1 MKNKDTTQLK
11 MTLISI
17 SAIIILAVGY
27 AIITSNS
34 IRLKQAKE
42 NYIGEQSNTT
52 SNDNEKN
59 SNSNNELN
67 NDKKSNNNNSTPKSS
82 EEKNEKFNVN
92 YTLQPKI
99 IKGEGT
105 AVIIDDKNATF
116 NVTGMSLVG
125 DYAEVEY
132 TIINDSTLSA
142 CFSIKQTVSNE
153 EYFEVKSDIRKKEL
167 LPNEKTTL
175 KIKVELKKSPLD
187 VVTTTIKEEIIA
199 TPNKK

>member
-1 MKNKDTTQLK
+1 
-11 MTLISI
+11 
-17 SAIIILAVGY
+17 
-27 AIITSNS
+27 
-34 IRLKQAKE
+34 
-42 NYIGEQSNTT
+42 
-52 SNDNEKN
+52 
-59 SNSNNELN
+59 
-67 NDKKSNNNNSTPKSS
+67 
-82 EEKNEKFNVN
+82 
-92 YTLQPKI
+92 
-99 IKGEGT
+99 
-105 AVIIDDKNATF
+105 
-116 NVTGMSLVG
+116 MSLVG

-142 CFSIKQTVSNE
+142 SFSIKQTVSNE